1 MSGIQIA
8 PAGPEHAG
16 AFYEIA
22 ASVRFQPEHADEMR
36 GFLVL
41 PASSNWWVQALT
53 EPTASHVALEHER
66 VVGFIYALTEAGE
79 LRIDRIAVR
88 ASHTRRGVAQGL
100 LDAALAAARGR
111 PSYALIMHAPVRNRA
126 SIEFFGRRNGYRLRR
141 EDRTL
146 GGTPQPKFVWGR
158 YELA

>member
-1 MSGIQIA
+1 MSELQFV

-16 AFYEIA
+16 AIYKIA
-22 ASVRFQPEHADEMR
+22 CSVRFQPEHADEMR

-41 PASSNWWVQALT
+41 PASPRWWAQALA
-53 EPTASHVALEHER
+53 EPTASHVALDHGR
-66 VVGFIYALTEAGE
+66 VVGFIYAVTEAE
-79 LRIDRIAVR
+79 KLRIDRIAVH

-100 LDAALAAARGR
+100 LDAARAAARGR

-126 SIEFFGRRNGYRLRR
+126 SIEFFGRRNGFRLRR

-146 GGTPQPKFVWGR
+146 GVTAQPNFVWGR